1 MGVSW
6 IFVSCA
12 GVDPH
17 SEESIN
23 RKVMALQEKF
33 DRFDYNGD
41 GYLARG
47 EIVQGLVDT
56 DVEGVSKREIDMVM
70 KHYDYNADDK
80 ISRVEVQRAID
91 SPLPQEAQFMIEAQK

>member
-1 MGVSW
+1 MGW
-6 IFVSCA
+6 ILVSCA
-12 GVDPH
+12 GVNPH
-17 SEESIN
+17 SEEAMN

-41 GYLARG
+41 GYLTRS
-47 EIVQGLVDT
+47 EIVQGLEDT

-70 KHYDYNADDK
+70 EHYDYNADDK

-91 SPLPQEAQFMIEAQK
+91 SPLPQEVQTMIEAQK